1 MFLQIPLPGRLGGG
15 GGTTLNTDS
24 SIAVDRARLQETAE
38 SGRIEDLLRAALKE
52 VDDLRA
58 ALKENE
64 ERLQTVFE
72 HMSEGLVISD
82 LSGQLLHWNRAS
94 LQMHDFASLDEVL
107 LNLPDFARIFELST
121 PEGRVLPVAEWPL
134 SRVIRGEPV
143 RDVQV
148 CVRRLDKDWKR
159 TCSFNG
165 ALVSESGGRQL
176 AFVTIRDLTRRL
188 LAEAERQKFVSLVE
202 NSSEFIGMCD
212 LDGKPFFIN
221 PAGQELVGLD
231 SLEQALKT
239 PVTDFFFPEDQAFIR
254 DSFLPRVRQEG
265 RLEKEI
271 RFRHFRTGEA
281 LWMIYNV
288 FVVRDAQDKPVAF
301 ATVSRNITER
311 KLAEE
316 KIRQLNAELEHRVAE
331 RTAELELANKELESF
346 SYSVSHDL
354 RTPLRAIDGFSQA
367 VLEDFGPQLP
377 DECRRYLLT
386 IREGAQRMGLLIDD
400 LLSFS
405 RLSRLPLNRMEV
417 PTDNLVRTVLD
428 DLISQEN
435 ERKIDLR
442 IGNLPPCSG
451 DPALLKQVWINLV
464 SNALKYTRRRE
475 VAVLEIGSKPSS
487 LGTIYFIRDNGTGFD
502 MRYAGKLFGVFQRL
516 HRAEEYE
523 GTGVGLA
530 LVQRIIHRHGGRV
543 WVEAEVDHGATFF
556 FTLEP
561 DNP

>member
-1 MFLQIPLPGRLGGG
+1 M
-15 GGTTLNTDS
+15 NTDS

-38 SGRIEDLLRAALKE
+38 SGRIEDLLHTALKE

>member
-1 MFLQIPLPGRLGGG
+1 M
-15 GGTTLNTDS
+15 NTDS

-38 SGRIEDLLRAALKE
+38 SGRIEDLLHTALKE

-148 CVRRLDKDWKR
+148 CVRRLDKNWKR